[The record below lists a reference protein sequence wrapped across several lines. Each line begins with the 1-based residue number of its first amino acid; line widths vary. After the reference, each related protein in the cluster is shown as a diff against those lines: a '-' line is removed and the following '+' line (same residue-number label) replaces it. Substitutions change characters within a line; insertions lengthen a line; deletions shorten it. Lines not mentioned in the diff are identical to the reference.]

1 MHAGWLGGRKIVPQM
16 YSLLQETDPDATQ
29 VKAEKLTRV
38 LREANARMEQQGQ
51 GPFFLGDQLSYA
63 DICIVPF
70 FDRFEAT
77 LGYYRGYELLP
88 RDDPS
93 LARMRGLLD
102 AARERPAFQ
111 TTSQEP
117 EFYIKSYKGY
127 GQEKAAT
134 KLEIEAV
141 PASGTSARL

>member
-1 MHAGWLGGRKIVPQM
+1 
-16 YSLLQETDPDATQ
+16 
-29 VKAEKLTRV
+29 
-38 LREANARMEQQGQ
+38 
-51 GPFFLGDQLSYA
+51 
-63 DICIVPF
+63 
-70 FDRFEAT
+70 
-77 LGYYRGYELLP
+77 
-88 RDDPS
+88 
-93 LARMRGLLD
+93 MRGLLD

-127 GQEKAAT
+127 GQEKATT

>member
-1 MHAGWLGGRKIVPQM
+1 
-16 YSLLQETDPDATQ
+16 
-29 VKAEKLTRV
+29 
-38 LREANARMEQQGQ
+38 
-51 GPFFLGDQLSYA
+51 
-63 DICIVPF
+63 
-70 FDRFEAT
+70 
-77 LGYYRGYELLP
+77 
-88 RDDPS
+88 
-93 LARMRGLLD
+93 MRGLLD